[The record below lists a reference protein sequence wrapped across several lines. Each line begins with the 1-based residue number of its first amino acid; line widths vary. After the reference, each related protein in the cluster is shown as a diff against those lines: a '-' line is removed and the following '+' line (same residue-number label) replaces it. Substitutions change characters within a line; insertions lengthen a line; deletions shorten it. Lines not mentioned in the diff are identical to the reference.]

1 MHSVQNTFFELRP
14 NLKLRKSLHQYHL
27 FIVKIH
33 PLKQSSIP
41 VKHSNIHVRN
51 SFFSPTYTKS
61 LNQKATATHF
71 LFLLFKI
78 PFLELRPSLR
88 IGKSFHKCH
97 FLTFQNAYM
106 FECKLFTD
114 PNTTSHN
121 KIIRIPLAF
130 VHK

>member
-1 MHSVQNTFFELRP
+1 MHF
-14 NLKLRKSLHQYHL
+14 
-27 FIVKIH
+27 
-33 PLKQSSIP
+33 
-41 VKHSNIHVRN
+41 RN
-51 SFFSPTYTKS
+51 SFFSQTYTKS
-61 LNQKATATHF
+61 LNQKATETHF

-88 IGKSFHKCH
+88 IRKSFHKCQ

-114 PNTTSHN
+114 PNTTSHK

-130 VHK
+130 VHKKDTSLVLAEWLPFLTLKLSVKLNCLLSFKIYKRSDTHCSII